1 MEILPV
7 KQVQDN
13 QVDLL
18 ITQAIDKNVSVETLE
33 RLLIMREKWK
43 AQQAKEAYFISM
55 AEFQNECPIIKKTK
69 KVYNKQG
76 VFLYPYAP
84 IESIIYQVRPLIYK
98 HGFSYAMITVPDT
111 EYGIV
116 SCIIRHIEGHEII
129 HPPVKYPLGE
139 RTNIMSATQHYAAA
153 LTYAKRYAFCDAFG
167 IMTGNIDT
175 DSRAVVQKESTE
187 DIQEYI
193 KIIRKLLL
201 QTTHTEKDILQ
212 EALVDKLEDLGPYHL
227 RKVINYLQSII
238 DNKDK

>member
-1 MEILPV
+1 MEKLPV

-18 ITQAIDKNVSVETLE
+18 ITQAISNNVSVETLE

-76 VFLYPYAP
+76 IFLYPYAP

-98 HGFSYAMITVPDT
+98 HGFSYAMITVPDK

-116 SCIIRHIEGHEII
+116 SCIIRHVEGHEII
-129 HPPVKYPLGE
+129 HPPVRYPLGE
-139 RTNIMSATQHYAAA
+139 RTNIMSATQQYAAA

-167 IMTGNIDT
+167 IMTGNVDT
-175 DSRAVVQKESTE
+175 DSKVMIQKESTE
-187 DIQEYI
+187 DTQEYI
-193 KIIRKLLL
+193 KIIRKLLRETAYGEEDVL
-201 QTTHTEKDILQ
+201 QAAKVEKI
-212 EALVDKLEDLGPYHL
+212 EDMGP
-227 RKVINYLQSII
+227 
-238 DNKDK
+238 

>member
-1 MEILPV
+1 MEILP
-7 KQVQDN
+7 QVQDN

-69 KVYNKQG
+69 KVYNKHG

-98 HGFSYAMITVPDT
+98 HGFSYAMITVPDK

-116 SCIIRHIEGHEII
+116 SCIIRHIEGHEIT
-129 HPPVKYPLGE
+129 HPPVRYPLGE
-139 RTNIMSATQHYAAA
+139 RTSIMSATQHYAAA

-167 IMTGNIDT
+167 IMTGNVDT
-175 DSRAVVQKESTE
+175 DSRVIVQRESTE

-193 KIIRKLLL
+193 KIIRRLLL
-201 QTTHTEKDILQ
+201 QTTHTEEDILQ
-212 EALVDKLEDLGPYHL
+212 EAKVESMDSISGLNL
-227 RKVINYLQSII
+227 RRIINNLQGIV